1 MKKKKQWRISCWVAI
16 GMVISV
22 LLAYVYGGEA
32 LPFVVFLLYIGAACV
47 MAMVYAAI
55 YSGYD
60 DKIED
65 VEALREKLANKTK
78 LAEDQIK
85 SIKFL
90 YRERESLNRECEAYR
105 TQRDEA
111 HIREELY
118 KKQIRELRGRA
129 EYLRAKY
136 KAIVNIESDPTDGE
150 IVITPNPDAEC

>member
-1 MKKKKQWRISCWVAI
+1 MKKKRQWRISCWVAI

-22 LLAYVYGGEA
+22 SLAYVYGGEA
-32 LPFVVFLLYIGAACV
+32 LSYVVFLCYVGVVCG

-55 YSGYD
+55 NSGYD

-78 LAEDQIK
+78 LAEDQVK
-85 SIKFL
+85 SIKF
-90 YRERESLNRECEAYR
+90 LNRECEAYR

-111 HIREELY
+111 HKREELY

-129 EYLRAKY
+129 EYWRAKY

>member
-1 MKKKKQWRISCWVAI
+1 MKKKRQWRISCWVAI

-22 LLAYVYGGEA
+22 SLAYVYGGEA
-32 LPFVVFLLYIGAACV
+32 LPYVVFLCYVGAVCV

-55 YSGYD
+55 NSGYD

-78 LAEDQIK
+78 LAEDQVK
-85 SIKFL
+85 TIKFL

-118 KKQIRELRGRA
+118 KKQIREMRGRV
-129 EYLRAKY
+129 EYWRMKY
-136 KAIVNIESDPTDGE
+136 RAIVDVEADPTDE
-150 IVITPNPDAEC
+150 IVITPNTEKE